1 MSNNDNQAVR
11 GFYQLTETIKS
22 QLLSDPNVNTVTT
35 GELSQVN
42 LNKQDIFP
50 MCHIIINS
58 VTIEEQVLRFNITLL
73 TMDIVNMQKQE
84 TIDIFTGNTNEQD
97 ILNTQLSVINKVVQV
112 LKRGTL
118 YTNKYQLDGDPVCE
132 PFFDR
137 FENELVGW
145 SANMDII
152 INNDITIC

>member
-1 MSNNDNQAVR
+1 MSNQGVR
-11 GFYQLTETIKS
+11 GFYQVSETIKN
-22 QLLSDPNVNTVTT
+22 QLLDDININTVTT
-35 GELSQVN
+35 GDITQIN
-42 LNKQDIFP
+42 LRKQDIFP
-50 MCHIIINS
+50 LGHIIINS

-97 ILNTQLSVINKVVQV
+97 ILNTQLGVINKVVQV

>member
-1 MSNNDNQAVR
+1 MSKE
-11 GFYQLTETIKS
+11 ET
-22 QLLSDPNVNTVTT
+22 V
-35 GELSQVN
+35 
-42 LNKQDIFP
+42 DIFKG
-50 MCHIIINS
+50 S
-58 VTIEEQVLRFNITLL
+58 
-73 TMDIVNMQKQE
+73 
-84 TIDIFTGNTNEQD
+84 TNEQN
-97 ILNTQLSVINKVVQV
+97 ILNTQLGVINKVVQV

-118 YTNKYQLDGDPVCE
+118 YTNKYQLDGDPSCE